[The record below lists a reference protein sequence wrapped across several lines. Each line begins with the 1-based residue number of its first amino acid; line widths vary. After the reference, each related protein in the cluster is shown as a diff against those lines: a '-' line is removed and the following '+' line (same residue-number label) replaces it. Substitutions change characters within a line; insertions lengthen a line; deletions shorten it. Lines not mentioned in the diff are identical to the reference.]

1 MFSAFITLTNGKSLE
16 NFSSSFDELS
26 TTIISNSHFVEEIID
41 EINEDINEYGNT
53 DTVYNPK
60 ECDLILCE
68 IIAEMIPMPDYDI
81 EHVNEN
87 IPYLECYD

>member
-1 MFSAFITLTNGKSLE
+1 M
-16 NFSSSFDELS
+16 
-26 TTIISNSHFVEEIID
+26 EEIID
-41 EINEDINEYGNT
+41 EINEDINTYGNT

-68 IIAEMIPMPDYDI
+68 IVAEMLPMPDYDI

>member
-1 MFSAFITLTNGKSLE
+1 MSERFFVYSYNMNVNEYFNDRNSAIQFM
-16 NFSSSFDELS
+16 
-26 TTIISNSHFVEEIID
+26 EEIID
-41 EINEDINEYGNT
+41 EINEDINTYGNT